1 MQESYGSSYEFYIEK
16 SRAEY
21 MQRLAQRVKREK
33 WASVDELVDVNSK
46 MRKRLQAA

>member
-21 MQRLAQRVKREK
+21 MQRLVTEIEGIICRMAMMMK
-33 WASVDELVDVNSK
+33 
-46 MRKRLQAA
+46 